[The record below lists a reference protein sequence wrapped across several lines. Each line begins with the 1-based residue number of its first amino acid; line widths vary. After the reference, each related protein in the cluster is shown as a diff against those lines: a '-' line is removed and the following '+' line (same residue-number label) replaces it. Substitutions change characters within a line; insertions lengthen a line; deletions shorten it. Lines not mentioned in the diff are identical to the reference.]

1 MVFFLLSVAPFFA
14 SIFIHKKVD
23 TPFNDQPFMRGTTKN
38 QNKVGTYLWDTLY
51 YKYFIFPYHKYKCSV
66 IMLCKQLNY
75 AFIMDVGIY
84 WYDTDEDCG
93 YLHCIIKCI
102 FYSAHKTLRQIQKRW
117 RALDHSGCSDTIR
130 WDAIR
135 CRRKVCGANEM
146 QWLLISRIRSGTSD
160 KKQTHEHTNTISS
173 HRYKGARSGWLDKM
187 LR

>member
-1 MVFFLLSVAPFFA
+1 MSKNTFYAILRYFSYGFFLLSVTPFFA

-102 FYSAHKTLRQIQKRW
+102 FYSAHKTLRQIQKRPLW
-117 RALDHSGCSDTIR
+117 
-130 WDAIR
+130 
-135 CRRKVCGANEM
+135 M
-146 QWLLISRIRSGTSD
+146 QWYNSLRCNQMQKKSVWCQWNAMTVDIKNQIRD
-160 KKQTHEHTNTISS
+160 KWQETDTWTH
-173 HRYKGARSGWLDKM
+173 
-187 LR
+187 